1 MSASMVR
8 RDDRKGSVLAVVLVA
23 VVALAGLIGA
33 LSTVSVS
40 YSKASASSS
49 DREAAYQ
56 AAQSGVAYYL
66 ARLGLNENYFT
77 ATPAPHAPQSVGAGT
92 FRLVSATLSSPGVYN
107 VVIEGGEDDSVYR
120 LAAAIGREPVKLPP
134 GISVTG
140 TGNKSTQ
147 VFTTSSGA
155 KIGSY
160 DPDYGAYN
168 PSSPGDNV
176 QITVNGTAKLTGTN
190 IYGDITAQGNVN
202 TSSSTITGTVTAN
215 APPEDFDDI
224 DPLVNQLM
232 ASSKITNN
240 NAVLAGIFGTKWIPV
255 ASTQNYGDLI
265 VNGGTYTVPPGTYR
279 FRKLEIKGGATVTF
293 NTIGGPTTICYVGS
307 GAGTGT
313 GNDLTVASGS
323 KLLVNNGTTSNGLM
337 TVLGIDCDF
346 NVATGGVFG
355 QSTTD
360 PNNAGYTQVISL
372 GGNAS
377 SDNFTVAGTVY
388 ARLYAAAHA
397 VSVTG
402 KMYGSALARTV
413 TIGTN
418 GLFAFDEGYLGT
430 TLPANSDE
438 VTVMATW
445 PGGYEVAP

>member
-1 MSASMVR
+1 MNASMVR
-8 RDDRKGSVLAVVLVA
+8 REGRKGSVLAVVLVA

-33 LSTVSVS
+33 LSSVSVS
-40 YSKASASSS
+40 YSKASASPS
-49 DREAAYQ
+49 DREGAYQ

-77 ATPAPHAPQSVGAGT
+77 ASPAPHAPIDVGAGSFELLT
-92 FRLVSATLSSPGVYN
+92 ATLASQGVYN
-107 VVIEGGEDDSVYR
+107 VVLQGTQDGTSYL
-120 LAAAIGREPVKLPP
+120 LAAAVGREPVKLPP

-140 TGNKSTQ
+140 TGNKTSQ
-147 VFTTSSGA
+147 VLTTSSGA
-155 KIGSY
+155 KIASY
-160 DPDYGAYN
+160 DPDFGAYN
-168 PSSPGDNV
+168 PASPGDNV

-190 IYGDITAQGNVN
+190 VYGDVTTQGSIIN
-202 TSSSTITGTVTAN
+202 SSSTITGTSITN
-215 APPEDFDDI
+215 SPPEDFDDI

-232 ASSKITNN
+232 ASSKVANN
-240 NAVLAGIFGTKWIPV
+240 NAVLAGIFGTKWTPI
-255 ASTQNYGDLI
+255 AGTQKYGDLI
-265 VNGGTYTVPPGTYR
+265 VNGGTYTVPPGIYR

-293 NTIGGPTTICYVGS
+293 STTTGPSTICYVGS

-313 GNDLTVASGS
+313 GNDLTIAAGS
-323 KLLVNNGTTSNGLM
+323 KLLVGNGATSNGLM

-346 NVATGGVFG
+346 SVATGGVFG

-413 TIGTN
+413 SIGTN
-418 GLFAFDEGYLGT
+418 GLFAYDEGYLGT

-445 PGGYEVAP
+445 PGGYESAP